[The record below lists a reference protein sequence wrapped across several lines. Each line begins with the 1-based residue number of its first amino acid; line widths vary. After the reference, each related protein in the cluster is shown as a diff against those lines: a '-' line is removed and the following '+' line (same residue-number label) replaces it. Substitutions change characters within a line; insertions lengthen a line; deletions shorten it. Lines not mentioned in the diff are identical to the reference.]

1 MIDKKV
7 IILWSVCFLIIFFGI
22 HYLDGWPQITDWFG
36 IVLSIF
42 FGFAL
47 LLITSVILSIVIASY
62 PFNSRETPGKK
73 KIRRY
78 IPISTII
85 LTFFS
90 LALFKGT
97 RPSFSK
103 ENPEADWL
111 CRSVKEGIFQLDEYL
126 IERNGNI
133 HIEINS
139 ITGKKST
146 YHVKWLTDCEFELK
160 NFDDSTDI
168 TKVKITKVTKDAYD
182 CVALLNGRT
191 TKHKLAILKSGD

>member
-1 MIDKKV
+1 MIDKRIFLYWIV
-7 IILWSVCFLIIFFGI
+7 CFIILFLSI

-36 IVLSIF
+36 ISLSIL
-42 FGFAL
+42 FGFSIL
-47 LLITSVILSIVIASY
+47 VITSIILSVIIASY

-85 LTFFS
+85 VSIFS
-90 LALFKGT
+90 LVLFAGT
-97 RPSFSK
+97 SPSYSK
-103 ENPEADWL
+103 EFSEEDWL

-133 HIEINS
+133 HLEINS
-139 ITGKKST
+139 ITGKRST

-160 NFDDSTDI
+160 NFEDSSDV
-168 TKVKITKVTKDAYD
+168 TKVKITTVTNDAYD
-182 CVALLNGRT
+182 CVALANGRT
-191 TKHKLAILKSGD
+191 TKHKLAILKLGD